1 MKVRRNWA
9 KNNYLTTPFVA
20 LQALITLAAGW
31 PTVPVHCTSVSMRPG
46 GESRVGRKKVPLII
60 PTAAM
65 ERDLYRDSLIL
76 AHVGGPRE
84 RGGTREHGGLI
95 LVAVCRTAYTIHS
108 AVIFPRGQ
116 RSEKSPP
123 RSFDRLYV
131 IGRSFGEQEKV
142 RHWVVADDP
151 DDDATHDR
159 AHIVPQLLL
168 VCSVWTLQYCTEF
181 HH

>member
-1 MKVRRNWA
+1 
-9 KNNYLTTPFVA
+9 
-20 LQALITLAAGW
+20 
-31 PTVPVHCTSVSMRPG
+31 
-46 GESRVGRKKVPLII
+46 
-60 PTAAM
+60 M

-76 AHVGGPRE
+76 AHVGGPRGAGE
-84 RGGTREHGGLI
+84 KGTWGIDFGRC
-95 LVAVCRTAYTIHS
+95 VPYTVHRIHS

-131 IGRSFGEQEKV
+131 IGRSFGEREKV
-142 RHWVVADDP
+142 RHWMVVADDP

-168 VCSVWTLQYCTEF
+168 LLLLVCSVWTLQYCTEF